1 MTQTAWVIMNK
12 CRHKAEI
19 YKLKNETNNTKQPT
33 YELIAFLNNVKNIH
47 KQLGQSFNTV
57 NEIKNM

>member
-1 MTQTAWVIMNK
+1 MNK